1 MAKTV
6 KITFYNPKELW
17 RMFWTKFFWPRRKK
31 CAEWVD
37 FMQAIIES
45 AIISD
50 ILIGKFFNQG
60 LIEEKTAEDLELDI
74 RKAIEDCCKKTKKVI
89 VTPYWEDEYESND

>member
-37 FMQAIIES
+37 LTQGLLE
-45 AIISD
+45 SD
-50 ILIGKFFNQG
+50 IITDIIIGKYYNQG
-60 LIEEKTAEDLELDI
+60 FIEDKVAESLELDI
-74 RKAIEDCCKKTKKVI
+74 RKAIEDCCERIKKVMT
-89 VTPYWEDEYESND
+89 TPIWEDEYHE

>member
-37 FMQAIIES
+37 LTQGLLES
-45 AIISD
+45 DIISD
-50 ILIGKFFNQG
+50 ILIGKYYNQG
-60 LIEEKTAEDLELDI
+60 LIEEKVAEDLELDV
-74 RKAIEDCCKKTKKVI
+74 RKAIEDCCERTKKVMS
-89 VTPYWEDEYESND
+89 TPIWEDEYHE

>member
-37 FMQAIIES
+37 LTQGLLERD
-45 AIISD
+45 IISGL
-50 ILIGKFFNQG
+50 LIDKYYNQG
-60 LIEEKTAEDLELDI
+60 LIEEKVAEDLE
-74 RKAIEDCCKKTKKVI
+74 KIEQGGRD
-89 VTPYWEDEYESND
+89 YNF